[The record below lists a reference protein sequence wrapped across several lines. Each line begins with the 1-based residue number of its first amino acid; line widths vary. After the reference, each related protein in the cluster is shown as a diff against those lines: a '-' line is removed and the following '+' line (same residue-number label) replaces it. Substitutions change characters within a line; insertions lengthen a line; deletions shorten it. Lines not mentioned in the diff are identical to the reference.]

1 MKTIKNMKQRK
12 IDIEKVIREM
22 EKKRSFDH
30 ESGHD
35 YNAGYFTGMCAA
47 IQIIKDNIKEEKKI
61 EKIKDDI
68 LDLNDAMFDTII
80 YHKINEIIEK
90 INENN

>member
-1 MKTIKNMKQRK
+1 MKTININKAIRE
-12 IDIEKVIREM
+12 IEKCKWIVDE
-22 EKKRSFDH
+22 EN
-30 ESGHD
+30 HD
-35 YNAGYFTGMCAA
+35 FANGLNCGINTA